1 MKKFIYLIAFLLTT
15 QIISAQNW
23 QLNQLRNNL
32 ELSDVHFLNSQTGF
46 VFGDSTV
53 SGALITGVVIKTID
67 AGQSWSTIPLGNP
80 NYRIA
85 KASVLNSNELFGAG
99 RSGGGNTGLFIKS
112 NDGGNSWISP
122 STFNERLNNVC
133 FINSNSGWVMGR
145 NGLLSRTTDGGTSW
159 VSQNVTGEDLFC
171 MKFFNASTGI
181 LGCGGGELY
190 RTNDGGATWS
200 PVNSNVPD
208 GLLAISISGQEAWI
222 GGEAGTIIYSADYGQ
237 TWTVQNATIPVDFT
251 AISFA
256 NNTSGW
262 IAGVAGTINATANG
276 GGMWQSQSCGTTA
289 DISGL
294 SVPDVNH
301 GWFCTTDGEIF
312 NFVNSTAINEHAG
325 TDLNVFVYPN
335 PAVDFII
342 ISSAAAGKFK
352 YSIVDANGKIVKQLD
367 WNGTGSNPVNISE
380 LSSGFYNVVF
390 VDHNS
395 TNKLNSFCFVKK

>member
-1 MKKFIYLIAFLLTT
+1 MKKILYVIALFLTT
-15 QIISAQNW
+15 QMLSAQNW

-32 ELSDVHFLNSQTGF
+32 ELSDVHFMNSQTGF

-53 SGALITGVVIKTID
+53 SGTFITGVVIKTYD
-67 AGQSWSTIPLGNP
+67 GGQSWSTIALGNP
-80 NYRIA
+80 NYRIT
-85 KASVLNSNELFGAG
+85 KACLLNSNELFGAG
-99 RSGGGNTGLFIKS
+99 RSGGGNTGLFIRS

-133 FINSNSGWVMGR
+133 FINSNTGWVMGK
-145 NGLLSRTTDGGTSW
+145 NGLLSKTTDGGTSW
-159 VSQNVTGEDLFC
+159 VAQNITGEDMFC
-171 MKFFNASTGI
+171 MKFFNSTIGI

-190 RTNDGGATWS
+190 RTNDGGTTWS
-200 PVNSNVPD
+200 PANSNVPD
-208 GLLAISISGQEAWI
+208 GLLSISISGQEAWI

-262 IAGVAGTINATANG
+262 IAGVAGTVNATTNG

-301 GWFCTTDGEIF
+301 GWLCTTDGEIF
-312 NFVNSTAINEHAG
+312 IFVNSTALNEYSG
-325 TDLNVFVYPN
+325 SDLHIAVYPN
-335 PAVDFII
+335 PAVDFINI
-342 ISSAAAGKFK
+342 TSDATGNFNYFIS
-352 YSIVDANGKIVKQLD
+352 DANGKIVKWLD
-367 WNGTGSNPVNISE
+367 WNGTGAQTVNISG
-380 LSSGFYNVVF
+380 LSSGMYNVVI
-390 VDHNS
+390 
-395 TNKLNSFCFVKK
+395 TNQNAMNERSSFGFVKK